1 MNKNEFPQ
9 NGAQGKDIEAWLRI
23 VLADERHKGLRREMK
38 LRFRAKDAMNEVAKL
53 ELARRLDALN
63 HEAEQLKKMQAT
75 YVSIEKYEGSDRA
88 INEKLN
94 EIRDWKNNS
103 MGRQTIIT
111 VVLSFAISLAF
122 VLLNWM
128 LKIR

>member
-1 MNKNEFPQ
+1 MNENEFPQ
-9 NGAQGKDIEAWLRI
+9 NGSQGKDIEAWLRI
-23 VLADERHKGLRREMK
+23 VLADERQKHLREVMELK
-38 LRFRAKDAMNEVAKL
+38 FAAKDAMNEVAKL

-75 YVSIEKYEGSDRA
+75 YVSVEKYEGSDRA

-111 VVLSFAISLAF
+111 VVLSFVISLAF
-122 VLLNWM
+122 VLLNWI
-128 LKIR
+128 LKVR